1 MIVPLTFSPPAD
13 SAPCDL
19 LFNSVFHDRST
30 QWRIALHTVSF
41 HHNTHVSCGSVN
53 RIAHRNSG
61 AQSPGGYK
69 CFSAFFIVFFA
80 YVASGSVHSS
90 YCAKVGAR
98 AKQMEEGRM
107 EGEKRKRYLFSP
119 LSSFIPLFRSR
130 ANACYAGYKFIVK
143 TTSGMWFT
151 RMTDGT
157 TRTPDSNRDFPNNFW
172 RAEFFCAWV
181 VAKCGIKYFEFI
193 LQPVNTFLHFSK
205 SRSRSLYL
213 SFENLNWMLC
223 IWTTTAAAAA
233 TT

>member
-1 MIVPLTFSPPAD
+1 M
-13 SAPCDL
+13 
-19 LFNSVFHDRST
+19 
-30 QWRIALHTVSF
+30 
-41 HHNTHVSCGSVN
+41 SCGSVN

-69 CFSAFFIVFFA
+69 CFSAFFIGFFA

-119 LSSFIPLFRSR
+119 VSSFIPLFRSR

-143 TTSGMWFT
+143 STSGMWFT

-157 TRTPDSNRDFPNNFW
+157 TRTPDSNRDFPNNF
-172 RAEFFCAWV
+172 
-181 VAKCGIKYFEFI
+181 
-193 LQPVNTFLHFSK
+193 
-205 SRSRSLYL
+205 
-213 SFENLNWMLC
+213 
-223 IWTTTAAAAA
+223 
-233 TT
+233 